1 MSLEHNVAYISSPIC
16 TNQHIFSKLT
26 FFHRVLSERFSLSHN
41 FTNLVLMISLL
52 LSSLLWHLF
61 TITRSRCDGGSWRAP
76 TRPEC
81 LTPLP
86 PFLPLISST
95 NPSYSVTLLLFFF
108 LFFLFFFYTS
118 LKEAVCYSLVVY
130 FCALKWVEPRSIY
143 SLHILCYSAKLLYHV
158 AYRFIF
164 AFISSWRATRHDSWW
179 V

>member
-1 MSLEHNVAYISSPIC
+1 MSLEHNGAYISSPVC
-16 TNQHIFSKLT
+16 TNRHIFSKLT
-26 FFHRVLSERFSLSHN
+26 FFHRVLSEHFSLSHN

-52 LSSLLWHLF
+52 VSSLLWHLF

-76 TRPEC
+76 TRPER

-86 PFLPLISST
+86 LSCLLSPALIPRIQLHCCCFSFF
-95 NPSYSVTLLLFFF
+95 FFF
-108 LFFLFFFYTS
+108 LFFYTS
-118 LKEAVCYSLVVY
+118 LKEAVSYSLVVY

-143 SLHILCYSAKLLYHV
+143 SLHILCYSAKLLYRV

-164 AFISSWRATRHDSWW
+164 AFISSWRAARHDSWW

>member
-1 MSLEHNVAYISSPIC
+1 MALISLHQFAPTCIF
-16 TNQHIFSKLT
+16 FSKLT
-26 FFHRVLSERFSLSHN
+26 FFHRVLSEHASLSHD

-108 LFFLFFFYTS
+108 FFFFYTS
-118 LKEAVCYSLVVY
+118 LKKAVSYSLVVY
-130 FCALKWVEPRSIY
+130 FCALKWVEPISIY
-143 SLHILCYSAKLLYHV
+143 SLHILCYSAKLLYRV
-158 AYRFIF
+158 AYRY
-164 AFISSWRATRHDSWW
+164 ISFH
-179 V
+179 

>member
-1 MSLEHNVAYISSPIC
+1 MALISLYQFAPTCIF
-16 TNQHIFSKLT
+16 FSKLT
-26 FFHRVLSERFSLSHN
+26 FFHRVLSEHASLSHD

-108 LFFLFFFYTS
+108 LFFFFYTS
-118 LKEAVCYSLVVY
+118 LKEAVSYSLVVY

>member
-1 MSLEHNVAYISSPIC
+1 MALISLHQFAPTCIF
-16 TNQHIFSKLT
+16 FSKLT
-26 FFHRVLSERFSLSHN
+26 FFHRVLSEHASLSHD

-108 LFFLFFFYTS
+108 LSFFFLYTS
-118 LKEAVCYSLVVY
+118 LKEAVSYSLVVY
-130 FCALKWVEPRSIY
+130 FCALKWVEPISIY
-143 SLHILCYSAKLLYHV
+143 SLHILCYSAELLYRV
-158 AYRFIF
+158 AYRY
-164 AFISSWRATRHDSWW
+164 ISFH
-179 V
+179 